1 MTGRVAV
8 IHDWLT
14 GMRGGEAV
22 LEGILDLVPGAELF
36 TLFHFK
42 GTVSEK
48 IEARTIHTSSLQKYA
63 TKDNYRKLLPLFPRA
78 VKEWDL
84 EKFDLVISSSHA
96 AAKGVDAKGRPHL
109 CYCHTPMRYIWDRF
123 DDYFP
128 RGAQRM
134 AMKLIA
140 PRLRR
145 WDVATA
151 QNVTQFVANS
161 NFVKD
166 RIQRY
171 YDRDAHIVHPF
182 VDDEFL
188 SAPLANE
195 RDDYHIVVSAL
206 VPYKKIELAVATGK
220 KLLIIGDGPLRAELE
235 RRAHPNVELAGY
247 VSRSRIIERLSRAR
261 SLILPGIEDFGI
273 TPLEAMAVGTPV
285 VALRG
290 GGVLDTVVEGE
301 SGIFFS
307 EPAVESLIDAM
318 EKAESRT
325 WDRAAIRAH
334 AAKFSRARFLAE
346 FGEEIDKVIAKR

>member
-1 MTGRVAV
+1 MKTAV

-22 LEGILDLVPGAELF
+22 LEGILDCVPDAELF
-36 TLFHFK
+36 TLFHFQ
-42 GTVSEK
+42 GSVSEK
-48 IEARTIHTSSLQKYA
+48 IEARPIHTSSLQRYA
-63 TKDNYRKLLPLFPRA
+63 TKANYRKLLPLFPRA
-78 VKEWDL
+78 VREWDL
-84 EKFDLVISSSHA
+84 SSFDLVISSSHA

-128 RGAQRM
+128 RGAQRL
-134 AMKLIA
+134 AMKFVA
-140 PRLRR
+140 SRLRR
-145 WDVATA
+145 WDVETA
-151 QNVTQFVANS
+151 QRVTAFVANS

-166 RIQRY
+166 RIRRF
-171 YDRDAHIVHPF
+171 YDRDAAVVHPY
-182 VDDEFL
+182 VGDEFL
-188 SAPLANE
+188 QAPLENN

-206 VPYKKIELAVATGK
+206 VPYKKVDLAIATGK

-235 RRAHPNVELAGY
+235 RAKHPNVELAGY

-290 GGVLDTVVEGE
+290 GGVMDTVVEGE
-301 SGIFFS
+301 TGIFFD
-307 EPAVESLIDAM
+307 EPSVESLIAAL
-318 EKAESRT
+318 ERAESRA

-334 AAKFSRARFLAE
+334 AATFDRARFLRE
-346 FGEEIDKVIAKR
+346 LSEQIDKVTATR